1 MSSVY
6 KRPSKCFVYDKA
18 SDFGKVI
25 STYFLYN
32 DDDIENKSPTDLC
45 VELYNMKQELDA
57 IENERIIREY
67 LKLAKLLRRIGQL

>member
-1 MSSVY
+1 MSSYY
-6 KRPSKCFVYDKA
+6 KRPPECFVYDKA

-32 DDDIENKSPTDLC
+32 DNENKSPTDLC
-45 VELYNMKQELDA
+45 VELYNMKQELDTM
-57 IENERIIREY
+57 ENERIIREY

>member
-1 MSSVY
+1 MSSIY
-6 KRPSKCFVYDKA
+6 KRPSECFIYDKA

-32 DDDIENKSPTDLC
+32 DDIENKSPTDLC

-57 IENERIIREY
+57 IENERTIREY
-67 LKLAKLLRRIGQL
+67 LKLAKLLRKLGQL